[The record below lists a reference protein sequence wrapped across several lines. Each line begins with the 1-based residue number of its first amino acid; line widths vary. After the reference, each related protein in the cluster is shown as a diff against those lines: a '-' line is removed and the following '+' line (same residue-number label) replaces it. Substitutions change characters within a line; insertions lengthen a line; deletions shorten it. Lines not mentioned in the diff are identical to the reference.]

1 MDEQGVEGFL
11 LRPARVW
18 DGRAPRPVEN
28 VHVLVKGERIRG
40 VGRGISSAG
49 ACPVPVDLPGCTLLP
64 GLIDCHV
71 HLPDEGAD
79 EDSALYQVLTAVPA
93 MQAVLANGFT
103 TVRDLGS
110 SHQPLNVA
118 LRRAVADGLVR
129 GPRILAAPNMISP
142 RGGHADKAP
151 RLAERYGAQIGT
163 VADGVEEIRRQVR
176 AQGRYG
182 ADWIK
187 YAGSGGFSSPAD
199 APNSVAYSQEEVDA
213 LVGAARDVRLPC
225 AVHAVSDEAVARAV
239 RAGVR
244 SVEHGSLA
252 TEGTLEMM
260 ARSGTFLVPTQ
271 YCQIEALN
279 RLETTGSRTGLC
291 GQADCV
297 SAEEVR
303 DGLRRQGRSEVRIA
317 FGSDAGMFPHAD
329 NWQEFPALV
338 AHGLTPLRAL
348 RSATVTAAELLGLP
362 ELGSITPGFIADL
375 VAVDGDPFTD
385 IGSMGLVRFV
395 MQQGKIV
402 HHTN

>member
-1 MDEQGVEGFL
+1 MDDQGVDGFL

-18 DGRAPRPVEN
+18 DGRAPRSVEN
-28 VHVLVKGERIRG
+28 VHVLVKGERIRSI
-40 VGRGISSAG
+40 GRGTSIAG
-49 ACPVPVDLPGCTLLP
+49 ASPVSVDLPGCTLLP

-79 EDSALYQVLTAVPA
+79 EDSALYQLLTAVPA
-93 MQAVLANGFT
+93 MKALLTNGFT

-110 SHQPLNVA
+110 AHQPLNIA
-118 LRRAVADGLVR
+118 LRRAVANGLVR
-129 GPRILAAPNMISP
+129 GPRILAAPNMISS

-176 AQGRYG
+176 EQARFG

-199 APNSVAYSQEEVDA
+199 APGSVAYSQEEVDA

-225 AVHAVSDEAVARAV
+225 AVHAIPDEAVARAV
-239 RAGVR
+239 RSGVR

-252 TEGTLEMM
+252 TERTLESMT
-260 ARSGTFLVPTQ
+260 RSGTFLVPTH
-271 YCQIEALN
+271 YCQLEAAN
-279 RLETTGSRTGLC
+279 RMETGSSRLGHC
-291 GQADCV
+291 GQADHV
-297 SAEEVR
+297 DAEEIR
-303 DGLRRQGRSEVRIA
+303 AGMRRQARSEVRIA
-317 FGSDAGMFPHAD
+317 FGTDAGMFPHAD
-329 NWQEFPALV
+329 NWREFPALV
-338 AHGLTPLRAL
+338 TNGLTPLRAL
-348 RSATVTAAELLGLP
+348 RSATVTAAELLHQS

-385 IGSMGLVRFV
+385 IDSMGLVRFV
-395 MQQGKIV
+395 MQQGRIV
-402 HHTN
+402 HLTC